1 MGSALAQDRRRGDTT
16 AQRAGQI
23 RVMLI
28 DDSITARSAL
38 ARTIEAR
45 RNMTVVATAGSAEV
59 GLEMLDDKQVD
70 IILLDLEMPGMGGL
84 KALPR
89 ILAKARGAKVMV
101 VSTLTTAGAE
111 PTLAALAMGAA
122 DTLAKPSV
130 GNFGEEYRG
139 ELLGKI
145 AALARGRT
153 GVAPSRSDPASD
165 DAQDSADADGPVE
178 EQGGAKLRPAVRSP
192 RKQRPGIIAIGAS
205 TGGIHAL
212 GRFFGSLPPAVDA
225 PILVTQHLPD
235 AFMPVFARQI
245 ATMSGRPARV
255 AAEGMPVT
263 PGEILIAP
271 GDGHLMLR
279 ETKDGIKVTI
289 GDFAAPSGCC
299 PSVDPMLESVAKLY
313 GAAGWGVVLSGMGRD
328 GSIGAQLLSEA
339 GGMLL
344 AQDEESCAV
353 FGMPRGIVEAGLS
366 AATSPPEEL
375 AQFIA
380 RRVGAA

>member
-1 MGSALAQDRRRGDTT
+1 MGSALAQDRRSGERT
-16 AQRAGQI
+16 ARQTAQI

-45 RNMTVVATAGSAEV
+45 RDMTVVATAGSAEV

-89 ILAKARGAKVMV
+89 ILAKARDARVLV

-122 DTLAKPSV
+122 DTLAKPSA

-139 ELLGKI
+139 ELIGKI
-145 AALARGRT
+145 VALTRDRRRIARREQVP
-153 GVAPSRSDPASD
+153 VAENIHQAPAIPEPE
-165 DAQDSADADGPVE
+165 DS
-178 EQGGAKLRPAVRSP
+178 EQVRARPALRS
-192 RKQRPGIIAIGAS
+192 KVRPGIIAIGAS

-212 GRFFGSLPPAVDA
+212 GRFFGSLPPSVVA
-225 PILVTQHLPD
+225 PILVTQHLPG

-245 ATMSGRPARV
+245 STMSGRVARV
-255 AAEGMPVT
+255 AAEGMPVN

-279 ETKDGIKVTI
+279 ETRDGIVVTI

-299 PSVDPMLESVAKLY
+299 PSVDPMLESVARHY
-313 GAAGWGVVLSGMGRD
+313 GAAGLGVVLSGMGRD
-328 GSIGAQLLSEA
+328 GSIGARQLSA
-339 GGMLL
+339 VGGILL

-366 AATSPPEEL
+366 ASTRPPEEL
-375 AQFIA
+375 AEFIA
-380 RRVGAA
+380 RRMGVA